1 MRWIAANTSSDL
13 RSAVGRKRK
22 PVTQRKM
29 AVLSARV
36 DFAVYKRINAIAKS
50 EDGTMTQILCAALR
64 EYIERHKR

>member
-1 MRWIAANTSSDL
+1 M
-13 RSAVGRKRK
+13 GRKRK